1 MESGD
6 AVSLL
11 AGNSNQLL
19 INDIMQKNLF
29 FNGSEGGEC
38 VVFETDVTYLT
49 LKNKLWHVCVCVCVC
64 MHVCVCVL
72 VCLSICVRGQVY
84 PSVCVRVC
92 VWVNVC
98 TFEWACVCPC
108 VCVPAPYRI
117 TTRVVQFI
125 WSVMRW
131 VLRSG
136 AGLTTLA
143 AHCGGSRDACRGSS
157 PGRNT
162 HTQT

>member
-49 LKNKLWHVCVCVCVC
+49 LKNKLWHVCVCVCVYVC
-64 MHVCVCVL
+64 MCVYVCLCVCLSVCVGKSIHRCVCVCL
-72 VCLSICVRGQVY
+72 YG
-84 PSVCVRVC
+84 
-92 VWVNVC
+92 
-98 TFEWACVCPC
+98 
-108 VCVPAPYRI
+108 
-117 TTRVVQFI
+117 
-125 WSVMRW
+125 
-131 VLRSG
+131 
-136 AGLTTLA
+136 
-143 AHCGGSRDACRGSS
+143 
-157 PGRNT
+157 
-162 HTQT
+162 